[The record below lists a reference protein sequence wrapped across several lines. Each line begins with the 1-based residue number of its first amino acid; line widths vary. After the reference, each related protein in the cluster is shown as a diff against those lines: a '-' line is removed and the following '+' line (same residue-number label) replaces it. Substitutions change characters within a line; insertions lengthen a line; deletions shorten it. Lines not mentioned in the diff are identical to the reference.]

1 MDRGRHVIISR
12 AIREFDPEARLYCS
26 IAAAVI
32 GGSALS
38 AGASIWGSSK
48 AADAQ
53 TQAAQQSIAAQ
64 KEMYG
69 QNKNLL
75 QPFITAG
82 QQGLPNLQ
90 NWVDPTNG
98 SNPLSQLIKLTTPGA
113 DMSATLEQTPGYQFS
128 QKQGTR
134 AALNAL
140 AARGLGG
147 SPGAIAKGVSNY
159 NSGLASTTWDSV
171 VKNLLSTFGMGT
183 NALQGLVNT
192 GVQSGSA
199 LAGVGT
205 NTANQI
211 SGALTGAGNAQAAGY
226 NAMGSAAGG
235 FGNSL
240 GTAAMLQQLTG
251 GGGGGS
257 IYGNPSFGGNGVW
270 GGSSQNPLSGLDASD
285 YGAGY

>member
-1 MDRGRHVIISR
+1 MDRLFCTV
-12 AIREFDPEARLYCS
+12 
-26 IAAAVI
+26 AAAII

-53 TQAAQQSIAAQ
+53 TNAANKSIAAQ
-64 KEMYG
+64 QDMYG

-75 QPFITAG
+75 TPFIQAG
-82 QQGLPNLQ
+82 QGGIGQLQ
-90 NWVDPTNG
+90 DWLSTSGGTSG
-98 SNPLSQLIKLTTPGA
+98 SNALSSLLKLTTPGA
-113 DMSATLEQTPGYQFS
+113 DMSATLSQTPGFQFAE
-128 QKQGTR
+128 KQGTR

-147 SPGAIAKGVSNY
+147 SPGAIAKGVGGY
-159 NSGLASTTWDSV
+159 VTGLAGNTWDSV
-171 VKNLLSTFGMGT
+171 VKNLLATFQTGG

-211 SGALTGAGNAQAAGY
+211 SGALTGQGNAQAAGY
-226 NAMGSAAGG
+226 NAMGSAVGG
-235 FGNSL
+235 LGQSV
-240 GTAAMLQQLTG
+240 GTAALLQQLTSG
-251 GGGGGS
+251 TGGGS
-257 IYGNPSFGGNGVW
+257 IYGSPAFGGGNGVW
-270 GGSSQNPLSGLDASD
+270 GGSSQNPLNGLDASD
-285 YGAGY
+285 YGAGF

>member
-1 MDRGRHVIISR
+1 MDRGRKVIISR
-12 AIREFDPEARLYCS
+12 AIRNYDPADRAYCS
-26 IAAAVI
+26 IAAAII

-38 AGASIWGSSK
+38 TGASIWGANK

-53 TQAAQQSIAAQ
+53 TKAAQASIAAQ
-64 KEMYG
+64 KEMYAS
-69 QNKNLL
+69 NKNIL

-82 QQGLPNLQ
+82 QGGLDKLSA
-90 NWVDPTNG
+90 WTDPSSGT
-98 SNPLSQLIKLTTPGA
+98 NPLSQLLKLVMPGA
-113 DMSATLEQTPGYQFS
+113 DMSATLEQTPGYQFA

-134 AALNAL
+134 GALNAL

-159 NSGLASTTWDSV
+159 NSGLASQTWDSV
-171 VKNLLSTFGMGT
+171 VKNLLSTFGSGT

-205 NTANQI
+205 STANSI
-211 SGALTGAGNAQAAGY
+211 SNALTGQGNAQAAAA
-226 NAMGSAAGG
+226 NATGSAIGN
-235 FGNSL
+235 FGQSL
-240 GTAAMLQQLTG
+240 GTASLLQQLN

-257 IYGNPSFGGNGVW
+257 IYGSNP
-270 GGSSQNPLSGLDASD
+270 GSAWTPADTLLNQATFPG
-285 YGAGY
+285 YGTG